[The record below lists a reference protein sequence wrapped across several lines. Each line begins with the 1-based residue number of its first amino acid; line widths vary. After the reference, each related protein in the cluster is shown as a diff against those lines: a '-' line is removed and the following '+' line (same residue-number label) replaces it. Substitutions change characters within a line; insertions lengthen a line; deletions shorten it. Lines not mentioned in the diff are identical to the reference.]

1 MISSFDAKGSN
12 FMGSVRQ
19 SHQRS
24 GRDSFSSPVAV
35 SHHRVAQKKTSVAS
49 KLIFV
54 LGGARSG
61 KSSFALQQGKSKS
74 PRAFV
79 ATGEP
84 FDQEMAGRIRK
95 HQQSRGRGW
104 VTIEIPT
111 RISEWLAEQGAGY
124 PSIVVDCLTLWLN
137 NLLRD
142 KVRPSQVPTQVKAFL
157 RSARACPGQI
167 VVVSNELGLGLVPGD
182 PISRSFRDVT
192 GRMNQLVAAEAD
204 EVYFLVSGLPLRLK

>member
-1 MISSFDAKGSN
+1 MSMSDQTPI
-12 FMGSVRQ
+12 Q
-19 SHQRS
+19 
-24 GRDSFSSPVAV
+24 
-35 SHHRVAQKKTSVAS
+35 TSEE
-49 KLIFV
+49 
-54 LGGARSG
+54 LGTSAEEFLAYCEAERERRLNS
-61 KSSFALQQGKSKS
+61 
-74 PRAFV
+74 
-79 ATGEP
+79 GEP

-182 PISRSFRDVT
+182 LTSRSFRDVA

>member
-1 MISSFDAKGSN
+1 MIYGKNLEHSPASWPVKGRQKV
-12 FMGSVRQ
+12 SVRKQ
-19 SHQRS
+19 GNPNVQ
-24 GRDSFSSPVAV
+24 AN
-35 SHHRVAQKKTSVAS
+35 
-49 KLIFV
+49 LIFV

-61 KSSFALQQGKSKS
+61 KSRFALHRGRRVS

-84 FDQEMAGRIRK
+84 CDQEMVNRIRK
-95 HQQSRGRGW
+95 HQRSRGRGW
-104 VTIEIPT
+104 VTIDVPT
-111 RISEWLAEQGAGY
+111 KISDWLAAEGSAY
-124 PSIVVDCLTLWLN
+124 SSIVVDCLTLWLN

-142 KVRPSQVPTQVKAFL
+142 NVRPSQVPSHVRAFL
-157 RSARACPGQI
+157 RAARACPGQV

-182 PISRSFRDVT
+182 AISRAFRDVA

>member
-1 MISSFDAKGSN
+1 MRSI
-12 FMGSVRQ
+12 RQ

-24 GRDSFSSPVAV
+24 RRDLFSSPVAV
-35 SHHRVAQKKTSVAS
+35 PGPRLSQKKTHVPS

-61 KSSFALQQGKSKS
+61 KSSFALQQGRGKS

-84 FDQEMAGRIRK
+84 FDQEMAGRIQK
-95 HQQSRGRGW
+95 HQRSRGRGW
-104 VTIEIPT
+104 STIEIPT
-111 RISEWLAEQGAGY
+111 RISEWLVEEGSDY

-137 NLLRD
+137 NLLRE
-142 KVRPSQVPTQVKAFL
+142 KVRPSQVPTHVRAFL
-157 RSARACPGQI
+157 RSARACPGQV
-167 VVVSNELGLGLVPGD
+167 VVVSNELGLGLVPAD
-182 PISRSFRDVT
+182 AISRSFRDVA

>member
-1 MISSFDAKGSN
+1 MR
-12 FMGSVRQ
+12 SVRQ
-19 SHQRS
+19 SHPRS
-24 GRDSFSSPVAV
+24 VRDSLSSPVAV
-35 SHHRVAQKKTSVAS
+35 SGPRLAQKQTHVPS

-61 KSSFALQQGKSKS
+61 KSSFALQQGKVKS

-79 ATGEP
+79 ATGES
-84 FDQEMAGRIRK
+84 FDQEMAGRIQK
-95 HQQSRGRGW
+95 HQRSRGRGW
-104 VTIEIPT
+104 VTIETPT
-111 RISEWLAEQGAGY
+111 RISEWLAEQGSGY

-137 NLLRD
+137 NLLRN
-142 KVRPSQVPTQVKAFL
+142 KVRPSQVPTHVRAFL

-182 PISRSFRDVT
+182 AISRSFRDVA

>member
-1 MISSFDAKGSN
+1 MR
-12 FMGSVRQ
+12 SVRQ
-19 SHQRS
+19 SLPRS
-24 GRDSFSSPVAV
+24 VRDPFSLPQTDSG
-35 SHHRVAQKKTSVAS
+35 HRAAQKKTPVAS
-49 KLIFV
+49 RLIFV

-61 KSSFALQQGKSKS
+61 KSSFALQRGKAKS

-84 FDQEMAGRIRK
+84 FDHEMASRIQK
-95 HQQSRGRGW
+95 HQRSRGRGW
-104 VTIEIPT
+104 VTIEMST
-111 RISEWLAEQGAGY
+111 RISEWLAEQGSGY

-137 NLLRD
+137 NLLRE
-142 KVRPSQVPTQVKAFL
+142 KVRPSQVPTHVRAFL

-182 PISRSFRDVT
+182 VISRSFRDVA

>member
-1 MISSFDAKGSN
+1 MR
-12 FMGSVRQ
+12 SVRQ
-19 SHQRS
+19 SHQPS
-24 GRDSFSSPVAV
+24 GRGSFSSPVAV
-35 SHHRVAQKKTSVAS
+35 SHPRMARKKPHVSS

-61 KSSFALQQGKSKS
+61 KSAFALQQGKAKS

-84 FDQEMAGRIRK
+84 FDQEMAGRIQK
-95 HQQSRGRGW
+95 HRRSRGRGW
-104 VTIEIPT
+104 VTIERPV
-111 RISEWLAEQGAGY
+111 RIAEWLAEQGAGY

-137 NLLRD
+137 NLLRE
-142 KVRPSQVPTQVKAFL
+142 KVRPSQVSTHVRAFL

-182 PISRSFRDVT
+182 VSSRSFRDVA

-204 EVYFLVSGLPLRLK
+204 EVYFLVSGLPLKVK

>member
-1 MISSFDAKGSN
+1 MR
-12 FMGSVRQ
+12 SVRQ
-19 SHQRS
+19 PHQRS
-24 GRDSFSSPVAV
+24 ARDSFSSPVAV
-35 SHHRVAQKKTSVAS
+35 SGPRLAQKKTHVPS

-61 KSSFALQQGKSKS
+61 KSSFALQQGKVKA

-84 FDQEMAGRIRK
+84 FDLEMAGRIQK
-95 HQQSRGRGW
+95 HQRSRGRGW

-111 RISEWLAEQGAGY
+111 RISEWLAEQGSGY

-142 KVRPSQVPTQVKAFL
+142 KVRPSQIPTHVRAFL
-157 RSARACPGQI
+157 RAARACPGQI

-182 PISRSFRDVT
+182 AISRSFRDVA

>member
-1 MISSFDAKGSN
+1 
-12 FMGSVRQ
+12 MGSVRL
-19 SHQRS
+19 SHQRLV
-24 GRDSFSSPVAV
+24 RDSFSLPVPDPGP
-35 SHHRVAQKKTSVAS
+35 RVAKKKTHVSS

-61 KSSFALQQGKSKS
+61 KSTFALQQGKTQS

-84 FDQEMAGRIRK
+84 FDQEMAGRIEK
-95 HQQSRGRGW
+95 HQRSRGRGW

-111 RISEWLAEQGAGY
+111 RISEWLAEEGSGY
-124 PSIVVDCLTLWLN
+124 PSIVVDCLTLWVN

-142 KVRPSQVPTQVKAFL
+142 KVRPSQVPTHVRAFL
-157 RSARACPGQI
+157 RSARACPGQV

-182 PISRSFRDVT
+182 AISRSFRDVA
-192 GRMNQLVAAEAD
+192 GRMNQMVAAEAD
-204 EVYFLVSGLPLRLK
+204 EVYFLMSGLPLRLK

>member
-1 MISSFDAKGSN
+1 MR
-12 FMGSVRQ
+12 SVRP
-19 SHQRS
+19 SHQRLV
-24 GRDSFSSPVAV
+24 RDSFSSPATVPGP
-35 SHHRVAQKKTSVAS
+35 RVARKKLHVSS

-61 KSSFALQQGKSKS
+61 KSTFALQQGKTQS

-84 FDQEMAGRIRK
+84 FDQEMASRIQK
-95 HQQSRGRGW
+95 HQRSRGRGW
-104 VTIEIPT
+104 ATIEIPT
-111 RISEWLAEQGAGY
+111 RIAEWLAEEGSGY
-124 PSIVVDCLTLWLN
+124 SSIVVDCLTLWLN

-142 KVRPSQVPTQVKAFL
+142 KVRPSQVPTHVRAFL
-157 RSARACPGQI
+157 RSARACPGQV

-182 PISRSFRDVT
+182 AISRSFRDVA

>member
-1 MISSFDAKGSN
+1 MR
-12 FMGSVRQ
+12 SVRL

-24 GRDSFSSPVAV
+24 VRDSFSLPVPDPGP
-35 SHHRVAQKKTSVAS
+35 RVAQKKTHVSS

-61 KSSFALQQGKSKS
+61 KSTFALQQGKAKS

-84 FDQEMAGRIRK
+84 FDQEMASRIQK
-95 HQQSRGRGW
+95 HQRSRGRGW
-104 VTIEIPT
+104 ATLEIPT
-111 RISEWLAEQGAGY
+111 RISEWLAEEGSGY
-124 PSIVVDCLTLWLN
+124 SSIVVDCLTLWLN

-142 KVRPSQVPTQVKAFL
+142 KVRPSQVPTHVRAFL
-157 RSARACPGQI
+157 RSARACPGQV

-182 PISRSFRDVT
+182 AISRSFRDVA

>member
-1 MISSFDAKGSN
+1 MR
-12 FMGSVRQ
+12 SVRQ

-24 GRDSFSSPVAV
+24 GRVSFSSPVAV
-35 SHHRVAQKKTSVAS
+35 SGPRLAQKKTHVPS

-61 KSSFALQQGKSKS
+61 KSSFALRQGKVKS

-84 FDQEMAGRIRK
+84 FDQEMAGRIQK
-95 HQQSRGRGW
+95 HQRSRGRGW

-111 RISEWLAEQGAGY
+111 MISEWLDEQGSGY

-137 NLLRD
+137 NLLRE
-142 KVRPSQVPTQVKAFL
+142 KVRPSQVPTHVRAFL
-157 RSARACPGQI
+157 RSARACPGQV

-182 PISRSFRDVT
+182 AISRSFRDVA
-192 GRMNQLVAAEAD
+192 GRMDQLVAAEAD
-204 EVYFLVSGLPLRLK
+204 EVYFLVGGLPLRLK